1 MIVAVADTHTVL
13 WHLYGDPKLSAV
25 ANEFISQAV
34 QARQQI
40 VISSISFVE
49 IVYLVETGRISPTAY
64 EDIMQALTDPE
75 QVFVEAALSASIV
88 ASLRQVSRSEV
99 ADMPDRIVAATGLYF
114 GVPVISRDRRIR
126 AGSVKTIW

>member
-1 MIVAVADTHTVL
+1 M
-13 WHLYGDPKLSAV
+13 

-49 IVYLVETGRISPTAY
+49 VVYLVEKGRISPTAY

-75 QVFVEAALSASIV
+75 RVFVEAALSA
-88 ASLRQVSRSEV
+88 
-99 ADMPDRIVAATGLYF
+99 YC
-114 GVPVISRDRRIR
+114 
-126 AGSVKTIW
+126 